1 MATRADP
8 SAHSA
13 IPSRRAIIDRR
24 SIADALDASLAA
36 LHDYAARRGELAAV
50 LGAALA
56 AGNAELARR
65 LHENPAKGIELA
77 GARAFLVDQ
86 LLRIAFDA
94 ITTRLYPE
102 ANRTA
107 AERIALVAVGG
118 YGRGQMAPF
127 SDIDLLF
134 LTPWKQTGWGE
145 QVIETMLYLLWDL
158 GLKVGH
164 ATRSI
169 DELIRFVRD
178 DTSTCTAVLEA
189 RFVWGDQPLYEEA
202 MQRFRRDVV
211 SGTARAFITAKLA
224 ERDARHV
231 RLGDSRYLVEPNLK
245 EGKGGLRDL
254 HTLGWIGRYVY
265 DAESVMALVDK
276 TLLTASE
283 ARQFRRAESFL
294 WAVRINL
301 HDITGRAEERLT
313 FDVQPELAR
322 RLGYADRGV
331 MAAVERFMRHYF
343 LVVRTVGDLT
353 GLFLAQL
360 EEQTSRLAW
369 FPGLTRKPAR
379 LNGFTLRRGR
389 LGIPSEDFFR
399 AEPSRLVELFALA
412 AREQLPIHPQAMR
425 QAARDSVLINDDVR
439 RDKAANALFLEVL
452 TDSHDPETVLRWMNE
467 SGVFGRFVP
476 DFGRVVARM
485 QYDMYH
491 HYTVDEHSIRAI
503 GLIARISDGTLREE
517 HKLSHALLQ
526 QLVSR
531 RVLYVAVLLHDIA
544 KGRGGDHS
552 ELGADIALRLG
563 PRLGL
568 SAAETQT
575 VAWLVQNHLLM
586 SRTAFK
592 RDLSDFKT
600 ILDFAEAV
608 ASPERLRLLLILTVV
623 DIRAVGPGVW
633 NAWKGQLLRELYE
646 AAEEVLRRGHKQKGR
661 AERITE
667 RQAALATSMGWP
679 AARARSY
686 TRRFTDSYW
695 IAETPDVLA
704 ANAALIN
711 EAEAAARPLAIAS
724 RPDAASG
731 TTLVSVHAA
740 DHPGLFYRIAGAI
753 SLAGANILDARIHTT
768 RDGQA
773 VDNFTI
779 ANPLGQPFDEPG
791 QLDRLDRTVHDV
803 LTGRI
808 RLADR
813 LAARPLARRR
823 AEVFKV
829 EPYVIFDNA
838 ASNRYTV
845 VEVGAADRPALLYAL
860 TRALFD
866 GKATIRSAHIATW
879 GERAT
884 DTFYLTDLTGAK
896 ITDAAR
902 LAALEKRLLSAAG
915 QAPKRAHAQSAPK
928 LPSQSKPPA
937 KAQPRR
943 AAAE

>member
-1 MATRADP
+1 MATRADT
-8 SAHSA
+8 STT
-13 IPSRRAIIDRR
+13 SRRAIIDRR
-24 SIADALDASLAA
+24 ELADMLDERLAD
-36 LHDYAARRGELAAV
+36 LTEYAAKRAMLLEVLA
-50 LGAALA
+50 AALA
-56 AGNAELARR
+56 SGNAELKRR
-65 LHENPAKGIELA
+65 LHENPAKGLELA
-77 GARAFLVDQ
+77 AARAFLVDQ
-86 LLRIAFDA
+86 LIRLAFDA

-102 ANRTA
+102 SNRTA

-164 ATRSI
+164 ATRSL
-169 DELIRFVRD
+169 DDHIRACKADV
-178 DTSTCTAVLEA
+178 TICTAMLEA
-189 RFVWGDQPLYEEA
+189 RFIWGDQPLHEETVA
-202 MQRFRRDVV
+202 RFRAEVV
-211 SGTARAFITAKLA
+211 AGGARAFITAKLA
-224 ERDARHV
+224 ERDARHK
-231 RLGDSRYLVEPNLK
+231 RMGDSRYLVEPHLK

-254 HTLGWIGRYVY
+254 HTLAWIGRHVHNI
-265 DAESVMALVDK
+265 EQVSELVDK
-276 TLLTASE
+276 GLLTASE

-301 HDITGRAEERLT
+301 QDIAGRLEDRLT
-313 FDVQPELAR
+313 FDMQPELAR
-322 RLGYADRGV
+322 RLNYSTRGG
-331 MAAVERFMRHYF
+331 MSAVERFMRHYF
-343 LVVRTVGDLT
+343 LTVRTVGDLT
-353 GLFLAQL
+353 SLFLAQL
-360 EEQTSRLAW
+360 EEQTSRVAW
-369 FPGLTRKPAR
+369 LPSLTRKPAR
-379 LNGFTLRRGR
+379 LKGFTLRRGQIG
-389 LGIPSEDFFR
+389 LPAEDFFR
-399 AEPSRLVELFALA
+399 ADPVRLIEIFAIA

-425 QAARDSVLINDDVR
+425 QAAEDAALIDDRVR
-439 RDKAANALFLEVL
+439 RDKAANALFLDVL
-452 TDSHDPETVLRWMNE
+452 CDPNDPETVLRWMNE
-467 SGVFGRFVP
+467 AGVFGRFVP

-503 GLIARISDGTLREE
+503 GLISKIASGTLKAE

-526 QLVSR
+526 QLASR
-531 RVLYVAVLLHDIA
+531 RVLHVAALLHDIA

-552 ELGADIALRLG
+552 ELGADVALKLC

-568 SAAETQT
+568 SAAETET
-575 VAWLVQNHLLM
+575 VAWLVRHHLLM

-592 RDLSDFKT
+592 RDLADFKT

-608 ASPERLRLLLILTVV
+608 ASPERLRLLHILTEV

-633 NAWKGQLLRELYE
+633 NAWKGQLLRELFE

-661 AERITE
+661 AERIAG
-667 RQAALATSMGWP
+667 RQDDLREVLGWEAP
-679 AARARSY
+679 
-686 TRRFTDSYW
+686 RFEHYKSRFADSYW
-695 IAETPDVLA
+695 IAEP
-704 ANAALIN
+704 
-711 EAEAAARPLAIAS
+711 AEALVVNAELIADAEDRGLALAIACKA
-724 RPDAASG
+724 DAASG
-731 TTLVSVHAA
+731 TTLVAIHAA

-768 RDGQA
+768 RDGRA
-773 VDNFTI
+773 IDNFTI
-779 ANPLGQPFDEPG
+779 ADPLGQPFSERT
-791 QLDRLDRTVHDV
+791 QLERLERTITDV
-803 LTGRI
+803 LTGKV

-829 EPYVIFDNA
+829 EPYVIFDNH

-866 GKATIRSAHIATW
+866 GKVTIHSAHIATW

-896 ITDAAR
+896 ISDPVRLKELETR
-902 LAALEKRLLSAAG
+902 LLAAGGGATTRSPATPRQKPEAALSA
-915 QAPKRAHAQSAPK
+915 
-928 LPSQSKPPA
+928 
-937 KAQPRR
+937 
-943 AAAE
+943 